1 MEFSFLFPRVEMGR
15 FPKLGFIAALGLSL
29 AASSGEAL
37 EQKLREQLLAIP
49 LTSALGGETTRPA
62 SAPNAFSLQA
72 PNAPRKHQ
80 RPFSFGNRLFN
91 TNWVEA
97 PASVKSFDGLGPMFN
112 RVSCAGCH
120 TKDGRGEPPA
130 NGKGPMDSMLLRISI
145 PGAGEHGAPN
155 PVPGYGDQLSER
167 ALNRITPEGL
177 ATITYDNVT
186 GTFGD
191 GEAYVLRKPS
201 YQIASASYGP
211 LPPDLMISPRV
222 APQVIG
228 LGLLE
233 AVPDETLLALA
244 DPDDSDGDGISGRA
258 NRVWDSVTNKPAIGR
273 FGWKAGQPTLKNQN
287 TGAAA
292 GDIGLTSAI
301 HPSENCPKEQFACL
315 AAINGGTPELTKE
328 FVEKLTLYTASLA
341 VPAQRNSTDTEV
353 RQGGELFR
361 TMGCAACHMPT
372 LKSGMHDLPEV
383 SNQVFHPFTD
393 LLLHDMGEGLAD
405 NRPDFEASGSEW
417 RTPPLWGLGLVPVV
431 NGHQFLLHDGRAN
444 GFAEA
449 ILWHDGEAEAAK
461 EKFRTAL
468 KSEREALIAF
478 LQSL

>member
-1 MEFSFLFPRVEMGR
+1 MSQFPIY
-15 FPKLGFIAALGLSL
+15 GFIAALGLSL
-29 AASSGEAL
+29 AATSGEAL
-37 EQKLREQLLAIP
+37 EQELRRQLLALP
-49 LTSALGGETTRPA
+49 FTSQLGGETTRPV
-62 SAPNAFSLQA
+62 SAPDAFSLQA

-130 NGKGPMDSMLLRISI
+130 NARGPMDSMLLRISI
-145 PGAGEHGAPN
+145 PGAGKHGAPN

-167 ALNRITPEGL
+167 ALNGVAPEGL
-177 ATITYDNVT
+177 AAITYEDVK
-186 GTFGD
+186 GTYGD
-191 GEAYVLRKPS
+191 GEPYVLRKPN
-201 YQIASASYGP
+201 YAIINASYGP
-211 LPPDLMISPRV
+211 LPADLLISPRV

-233 AVPDETLLALA
+233 AVPDETLMALA
-244 DPDDSDGDGISGRA
+244 DPGDADGDGVSGRV
-258 NRVWDSVTNKPAIGR
+258 NRVWDSVTNTPAIGR
-273 FGWKAGQPTLKNQN
+273 FGWKAGQPTLLNQN
-287 TGAAA
+287 TGAAL
-292 GDIGLTSAI
+292 GDIGLTSAV
-301 HPSENCPKEQFACL
+301 HPSENCATEQTGCV
-315 AAINGGTPELTKE
+315 AAINGGMPELTDE

-341 VPAQRNSTDTEV
+341 VPAQRNSTDAQV
-353 RQGGELFR
+353 RNGGELFR
-361 TMGCAACHMPT
+361 ALGCAACHMPT
-372 LKSGMHDLPEV
+372 LRSGKHNLPEI

-393 LLLHDMGEGLAD
+393 LLLHDMGENLAD

-449 ILWHDGEAEAAK
+449 ILWHGGEAEAAK
-461 EKFRTAL
+461 ENFRNAPKT
-468 KSEREALIAF
+468 EREALIAF

>member
-1 MEFSFLFPRVEMGR
+1 MGR

-37 EQKLREQLLAIP
+37 ERELRQQLLALP
-49 LTSALGGETTRPA
+49 FTSQLGGETTRPV
-62 SAPNAFSLQA
+62 SAPNAFSFQA

-145 PGAGEHGAPN
+145 PGVGEHGAPN
-155 PVPGYGDQLSER
+155 PVQGYGDQLGER
-167 ALNRITPEGL
+167 ALNGITPEGL
-177 ATITYDNVT
+177 AVITYEDLT
-186 GTFGD
+186 GSYGD
-191 GEAYVLRKPS
+191 GESYVLRKPT
-201 YQIASASYGP
+201 YQITNAAYGP
-211 LPPDLMISPRV
+211 LPAGLMISPRV

-233 AVPDETLLALA
+233 AVPDGTLLALA
-244 DPDDSDGDGISGRA
+244 DPDDTDGDGVSGRV
-258 NRVWDSVTNKPAIGR
+258 NNVWDSAANTPAIGR
-273 FGWKAGQPTLKNQN
+273 FGWKAGQPTLQNQN
-287 TGAAA
+287 TGAAV

-301 HPSENCPKEQFACL
+301 HPSENCAAEQTSCV
-315 AAINGGTPELTKE
+315 AAMTGGTPELTEE

-341 VPAQRNSTDTEV
+341 VPAQRNSNDAKV
-353 RQGGELFR
+353 RQGGDLFR
-361 TMGCAACHMPT
+361 AMGCAGCHLPT
-372 LKSGMHDLPEV
+372 LKSSEHNLPEV

-405 NRPDFEASGSEW
+405 HRPEFDATESEW
-417 RTPPLWGLGLVPVV
+417 RTPPLWGLGLIPVV

-449 ILWHDGEAEAAK
+449 ILWHGGEAETAK
-461 EKFRTAL
+461 EKFRTAS
-468 KSEREALIAF
+468 KAERAALIAF
-478 LQSL
+478 LRSL